1 MKHWYFFH
9 TVQNWPVSLYKL
21 FKSTNNSISSEVYSS
36 MTLIWNDRHIKHSS
50 RFKLKTVTK
59 INIWKTISNSP
70 GLLIVQ
76 LGYFSVNEFCNWF
89 PEHRKQ
95 KCKIIWLISVRKR
108 TRRIINSL
116 FFSIFVQN
124 RKKMIRTLWSCDIH
138 QIVLLSLNSVQ
149 YENFIGLNHTGW
161 VHEIEKKHWIIILVI
176 WWIRMICN
184 IKTKINQFKKKCSK
198 NIESENKSCFVEI
211 CNRRSRLNID

>member
-1 MKHWYFFH
+1 MIWAHMQYQCEKENAGCKWNIDLFFH
-9 TVQNWPVSLYKL
+9 TVQNWPVSLKL
-21 FKSTNNSISSEVYSS
+21 FKSTNDSISSEVYSS

-70 GLLIVQ
+70 GLLIVY
-76 LGYFSVNEFCNWF
+76 LGYFFVNEFCNWF

-116 FFSIFVQN
+116 IFLNFCAKPEKNDQDIVILWYPSNCAPQFKFSAIWKFHRTESHRMSSWN
-124 RKKMIRTLWSCDIH
+124 RK
-138 QIVLLSLNSVQ
+138 
-149 YENFIGLNHTGW
+149 
-161 VHEIEKKHWIIILVI
+161 KKHWIIIWDI

-184 IKTKINQFKKKCSK
+184 IKTKINQFKEK
-198 NIESENKSCFVEI
+198 VQ
-211 CNRRSRLNID
+211 